1 MNPLF
6 SNNTSPQNNMAQ
18 ISNIVKMLKS
28 GNPEQIA
35 MSLMQK
41 NPQFKAFMDSNKG
54 KTPQQVAQEMG
65 IDFNSIKNL
74 M

>member
-6 SNNTSPQNNMAQ
+6 PNNTPQQNNMAQ
-18 ISNIVKMLKS
+18 ISNIVKMLKY

-41 NPQFKAFMDSNKG
+41 NPQFKAFMDANKG
-54 KTPQQVAQEMG
+54 KTPEQVAQEMG

>member
-6 SNNTSPQNNMAQ
+6 PNNTPQQNNMSQ

-41 NPQFKAFMDSNKG
+41 NPQFKAFMDANKG